1 MMSYLLTI
9 GLIGLLI
16 FVHELGHLLAAK
28 WVGIPVERFS
38 LGFGPVLWKRR
49 YGGVEYCLSAVPLGG
64 YVMPQIEDEA
74 AFFAIPVRKRI
85 IFWLGGP
92 AANFLSAAI
101 LLAAVNTL
109 VDGATL
115 RGLFLEPWI
124 KTASL
129 TGQLLA
135 VIPMLFMEPDK
146 LSGVVGIVAAGKEV
160 MSDGVLSTLR
170 FAILLNLNLAVFN
183 LLPIA
188 PLDGGKIFCALL
200 EKIHPRLAKLHT
212 GLAVVGFVLL
222 LALML
227 YTTVLDVARQIV

>member
-1 MMSYLLTI
+1 MTYLLTI
-9 GLIGLLI
+9 ALIGLLV

-49 YGGVEYCLSAVPLGG
+49 FGGVEYCLSAIPLGG

-74 AFFAIPVRKRI
+74 AFFAIPMHKRI
-85 IFWLGGP
+85 VFWLGGP
-92 AANFLSAAI
+92 AANFISAAL
-101 LLAAVNTL
+101 LLAVANTL

-115 RGLFLEPWI
+115 RGLLVEPWV
-124 KTASL
+124 KVASL

-200 EKIHPRLAKLHT
+200 EKVHPRLAKLHT
-212 GLAVVGFVLL
+212 GLAVVGLVLL
-222 LALML
+222 LALMV
-227 YTTVLDVARQIV
+227 YTTVLDVVRQMA